1 MLLIA
6 PWLLRGQ
13 LLDIRLVVMA
23 SEAFALARCDY
34 SDFVCPVWSVRT
46 LELYPLSAGVSWDAA
61 VIGGAVSPP
70 FSPEN

>member
-23 SEAFALARCDY
+23 SVAFALARRDY
-34 SDFVCPVWSVRT
+34 SDFVCPVWSVWT
-46 LELYPLSAGVSWDAA
+46 LELYPLSAGVSRDAA
-61 VIGGAVSPP
+61 VIGGAASPP
-70 FSPEN
+70 FPP